1 VKSSLILQINI
12 VNFVNKNPFRSGPAN
27 LSRPKETQLPPETTA
42 RKGMCE
48 GGTFAVPPSRL
59 IRAQTAP
66 LQKGMRSPPSSAP
79 IKSTPAG
86 GLFIGAED
94 GT

>member
-1 VKSSLILQINI
+1 
-12 VNFVNKNPFRSGPAN
+12 
-27 LSRPKETQLPPETTA
+27 
-42 RKGMCE
+42 MCE

-86 GLFIGAED
+86 VLFIGAED